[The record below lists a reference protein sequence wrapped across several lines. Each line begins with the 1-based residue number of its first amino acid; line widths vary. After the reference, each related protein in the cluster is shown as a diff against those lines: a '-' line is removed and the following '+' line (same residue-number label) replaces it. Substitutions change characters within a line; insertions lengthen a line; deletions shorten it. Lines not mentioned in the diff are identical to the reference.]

1 MVQLASGH
9 SAMSSI
15 CDHNMNCATSLSLD
29 ALLADHPG
37 IDRIEAFVVD
47 VNGVARGKWLPRDKA
62 LTLPSKGLPLPR
74 SVFALDIWGRDVEA
88 AGLAF
93 GTGDPDGLCF
103 PVRGRAA
110 ATPWREGGALA
121 LMSMR
126 DEKGGP
132 FFADPRNVLAQVVA
146 RFAERGLTPV
156 VATELEFYL
165 HAIDERGMPVPPFA
179 PAGDRFASR
188 QAQVLSTDAL
198 GCHDRFFTEVVA
210 AARALGIPADS
221 VLRENGPGQFELNL
235 LHRAD
240 ACAAADDA
248 VLLKRVVKA
257 VAERHG
263 LGATFMA
270 KPYGDC
276 SGSGMHIHVSLLDE
290 KGTPVFAGADGA
302 PAPMLFSAVTGLLG
316 SLREMMLV
324 FAPHANSY
332 RRFGLNTHAPATVG
346 WGIDDRSAAVRVVVG
361 GPHATRIEHR
371 VSGADC
377 NPCLAVAAVLA
388 GVLEGIGRGEPPPPQ
403 QDRADVGSGERL
415 PREWS
420 EAIDLFA
427 GSRRAGDWFGAPFRD
442 LFAACKRQ
450 DRDEMASRVSDV
462 EYHSC
467 LKIV

>member
-1 MVQLASGH
+1 
-9 SAMSSI
+9 
-15 CDHNMNCATSLSLD
+15 MNYATSSSL
-29 ALLADHPG
+29 AEVLAAHPD

-47 VNGVARGKWLPRDKA
+47 VNGVARGKWLPHNKA
-62 LTLPSKGLPLPR
+62 LTLEAKGLPLPR
-74 SVFALDIWGRDVEA
+74 SVFALDIWGRDVEG

-93 GTGDPDGLCF
+93 GTGDPDGNCF
-103 PVRGRAA
+103 PVPGRAA
-110 ATPWREGGALA
+110 AAPWLAGSALA

-126 DEKGGP
+126 NDDGTP

-146 RFAERGLTPV
+146 RFAECGLTPV

-165 HAIDERGMPVPPFA
+165 HKTDEHGMPVPPSMA
-179 PAGDRFASR
+179 AGDRFASR

-198 GCHDRFFTEVVA
+198 SGHDRLFTEIVA
-210 AARALGIPADS
+210 AARALGIPADTL
-221 VLRENGPGQFELNL
+221 LRENGPGQFELNL
-235 LHRAD
+235 LHRTD

-276 SGSGMHIHVSLLDE
+276 SGNGMHIHVSLLDE
-290 KGTPVFAGADGA
+290 EGKPVFAADGGA
-302 PAPMLFSAVTGLLG
+302 PTPALFGGVTGLLG

-332 RRFGLNTHAPATVG
+332 RRFGINTHAPVTVG
-346 WGIDDRSAAVRVVVG
+346 WGMDDRSAAVRVVVG

-371 VSGADC
+371 VAGADC
-377 NPCLAVAAVLA
+377 NPYLAVAAVLA
-388 GVLEGIGRGEPPPPQ
+388 GVLDGMERGEAPPPQ
-403 QDRADVGSGERL
+403 QDRADVGRGERL

-427 GSRRAGDWFGAPFRD
+427 GSPRAGAWFGVPFRD

-450 DRDEMASRVSDV
+450 DRDEMFARVSDV